1 MAQVAGPKV
10 QLWQIV
16 PIPQLSI
23 PGSWPLFLHAC
34 CPLPWLR
41 RLLHFHTAY
50 HQDSCELNFKNNNKN
65 SKSPCLPPNED
76 LEGQQSEVEESFLSL
91 KRGSGSSCTHR
102 VEPISLKHVMGVD
115 CTERKHPTASWAKS
129 PSSSMLGLRASWIEG
144 IWGTSGAAHL
154 SSIY

>member
-1 MAQVAGPKV
+1 MASPRTWTYINVTAAALRNADSIDGPSGWSKSSALANSAYTAA
-10 QLWQIV
+10 QYSWLLTSL
-16 PIPQLSI
+16 PSCLLSSSVTQK
-23 PGSWPLFLHAC
+23 G
-34 CPLPWLR
+34 LR

-115 CTERKHPTASWAKS
+115 CTERKHPTAS
-129 PSSSMLGLRASWIEG
+129 
-144 IWGTSGAAHL
+144 
-154 SSIY
+154 